1 LLQLLSARYDFVLI
15 DTAPVLAVSDPLVV
29 AAHAGTTF
37 NIVRGGVSTV
47 GELEEAVKRL
57 NRSGAKVTGIVFN
70 GVKARAYGYG
80 PKYGKYAYD
89 Y

>member
-1 LLQLLSARYDFVLI
+1 
-15 DTAPVLAVSDPLVV
+15 VV
-29 AAHAGTTF
+29 ATHAGATF

-47 GELEEAVKRL
+47 GEVEESVKRL
-57 NRSGAKVTGIVFN
+57 NRSGAKVTGILFN
-70 GVKARAYGYG
+70 GVKSRAYGYG